1 MLVVID
7 SNVFVSA
14 LLSPISASASLV
26 TLWQRGRFSLLSTP
40 EQIDELNR
48 VTRYPKIRQR
58 LNTALAGRLIN
69 EIRNL
74 ATLVM
79 PPLPKVLVSPDPYDN
94 YLLAIA
100 SAGAADYLVTGD
112 KRDLLSLNKYEGT
125 KIVTVSH
132 FLNLYGQK
140 S

>member
-7 SNVFVSA
+7 TNVFISA
-14 LLSPISASASLV
+14 LLSPTSASASFV
-26 TLWQRGRFSLLSTP
+26 TLWQRGRFALLSTP
-40 EQIDELNR
+40 AQIDELNR

-58 LNTALAGRLIN
+58 LHTALAGRLIN

-79 PPLPKVLVSPDPYDN
+79 PPLPEVLVSPDPYDN
-94 YLLAIA
+94 YLLAMA
-100 SAGAADYLVTGD
+100 RAGAADYLVTGD
-112 KRDLLSLNKYEGT
+112 KRDLLSLNTYEGT
-125 KIVTVSH
+125 KIVTVRH